1 MPFDVFVAIFE
12 RGDTPDNEQRE
23 DDETGGDGVEFVE
36 ELEDGDGEEEAV
48 RVELVSKSYV
58 GSNEC
63 EQ

>member
-12 RGDTPDNEQRE
+12 RGDAPDDEKGE

-48 RVELVSKSYV
+48 KKIMRSA
-58 GSNEC
+58 
-63 EQ
+63 